1 MTAVSLFKVW
11 YLLVYL
17 QFSPIGA
24 YDKYEIYQGKKQIAT
39 LEVTK
44 DEIFNNSGKMLSF
57 SYTENGVA
65 QEYSV
70 LVGFNSNVFL
80 KSIKQGTNVILA
92 DNSKI
97 QLNNFEYDTLHT
109 DILIDI
115 DSKELAKN
123 KTSEATILKVG
134 KSKLNVTKNVYST
147 TSGNLTIYYTEDGLS
162 KCEFT
167 DKDKIKTTI
176 LRSN

>member
-57 SYTENGVA
+57 SFTENGVA

-123 KTSEATILKVG
+123 NTGEQFASYNPQTMVFKLVEELNGQSEELTTE
-134 KSKLNVTKNVYST
+134 LNQKYAE
-147 TSGNLTIYYTEDGLS
+147 GI
-162 KCEFT
+162 
-167 DKDKIKTTI
+167 
-176 LRSN
+176 